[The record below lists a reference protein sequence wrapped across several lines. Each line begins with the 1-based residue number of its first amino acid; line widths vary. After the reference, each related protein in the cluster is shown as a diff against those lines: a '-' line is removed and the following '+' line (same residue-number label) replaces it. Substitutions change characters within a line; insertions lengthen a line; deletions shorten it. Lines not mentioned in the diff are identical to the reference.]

1 MNNTQMKLSDA
12 FKQVVDQIINN
23 YAQEQIE
30 GRTIEELVVTD
41 LTENGFVDDE
51 FNDVIYG
58 EDGEMDFEAEQQV
71 HNMIVEHVKSRLTVK

>member
-1 MNNTQMKLSDA
+1 MKLSDA

-30 GRTIEELVVTD
+30 GRSIEELVVTD

-51 FNDVIYG
+51 FGEMIYD
-58 EDGEMDFEAEQQV
+58 EDGEMDFEIEEQV
-71 HNMIVEHVKSRLTVK
+71 HDMIIAHVKSKLAVK